1 MPSKK
6 LDVDMSDLKSI
17 IYNCR
22 QATFL
27 IEKRMLSK
35 LTFRERIELR
45 IHLAG
50 CDVCTI
56 YVKQSQKIN
65 DMVKQLLKSDTNTA
79 VHLDESFKEA
89 MQEQIEEKL
98 NKN

>member
-1 MPSKK
+1 
-6 LDVDMSDLKSI
+6 MSNLKSI

-35 LTFRERIELR
+35 LTFKERIELR

-50 CDVCTI
+50 CDVCTL

-65 DMVKQLLKSDTNTA
+65 EMVKALLKDKTGTS
-79 VHLDESFKEA
+79 VQLDKRFKVT
-89 MQEQIEEKL
+89 MQERIEDKL
-98 NKN
+98 GKN

>member
-1 MPSKK
+1 
-6 LDVDMSDLKSI
+6 MSNLKSM

-27 IEKRMLSK
+27 IEKRMLGS

-45 IHLAG
+45 IHLTG
-50 CDVCTI
+50 CDVCTL

-65 DMVKQLLKSDTNTA
+65 EMIKQLFKKPENNKVTLE
-79 VHLDESFKEA
+79 DEFKEA
-89 MQEQIEEKL
+89 MQQKIQREL

>member
-1 MPSKK
+1 
-6 LDVDMSDLKSI
+6 MSNLKSM

-27 IEKRMLSK
+27 IEKRMLGS

-45 IHLAG
+45 IHLTG
-50 CDVCTI
+50 CDVCTL

-65 DMVKQLLKSDTNTA
+65 EMIKQLLKEPANNN
-79 VHLDESFKEA
+79 VVLDDEFKEA
-89 MQEQIEEKL
+89 MQQKIQHKL
-98 NKN
+98 NNN

>member
-1 MPSKK
+1 MN
-6 LDVDMSDLKSI
+6 DLKSI

-45 IHLAG
+45 IHLTG
-50 CDVCTI
+50 CDVCI
-56 YVKQSQKIN
+56 LYAKQSQKIN
-65 DMVKQLLKSDTNTA
+65 ELVKQVLRSRASDTTQ
-79 VHLDESFKEA
+79 LDDGFKEA
-89 MQEQIEEKL
+89 MQEQIEDRLK
-98 NKN
+98 KI

>member
-1 MPSKK
+1 
-6 LDVDMSDLKSI
+6 MSDLKKI

-27 IEKRMLSK
+27 IEKRLLSK
-35 LTFRERIELR
+35 LTFREGIELH

-50 CDVCTI
+50 CDVCKL

-65 DMVKQLLKSDTNTA
+65 EMVKQLLKSGTSNTPN
-79 VHLDESFKEA
+79 LDGDFKEA
-89 MQEQIEEKL
+89 LQVQIEDKL
-98 NKN
+98 NNNKL